1 MNDKLNNLNQ
11 PELEPRELEPS
22 ELEVTTPEDVSWA
35 NFLSSA
41 ASDSQLQTIN
51 DDEAVIARTLGFLK
65 RERNEPLSSYST
77 SDPVWATRLSSA
89 AQLRAVDHEATK
101 VVLAGLQH
109 ERIRS
114 RRAHVIQ
121 LGTRWL
127 AGTGLVA
134 AVIVGVLLRT
144 PTVSIADSS
153 EAYQAYQE
161 ASEGW

>member
-1 MNDKLNNLNQ
+1 MNEDKFENLNQ
-11 PELEPRELEPS
+11 ADLE
-22 ELEVTTPEDVSWA
+22 DASWS

-41 ASDSQLQTIN
+41 ASEGQPQSIN
-51 DDEAVIARTLGFLK
+51 DDEAVISRTLGFLK
-65 RERNEPLSSYST
+65 RERNESPAFDQIG
-77 SDPVWATRLSSA
+77 DPVWAARLSSA
-89 AQLRAVDHEATK
+89 AQLRAIDHDATK
-101 VVLAGLQH
+101 VILAGLQR
-109 ERIRS
+109 ERSRS

-134 AVIVGVLLRT
+134 AVIAGVLLRA
-144 PTVSIADSS
+144 PASASVDPN

>member
-1 MNDKLNNLNQ
+1 MNDKPNNLNQ
-11 PELEPRELEPS
+11 ADLEP
-22 ELEVTTPEDVSWA
+22 EDASWA

-41 ASDSQLQTIN
+41 ASDSQLQSIH
-51 DDEAVIARTLGFLK
+51 DEAVISRTLEFLN
-65 RERNEPLSSYST
+65 RERNAAAVLDQIG
-77 SDPVWATRLSSA
+77 DPVWAARLSSA
-89 AQLRAVDHEATK
+89 AQLRAVDHDATK
-101 VVLAGLQH
+101 VVLAGLQR
-109 ERIRS
+109 ERTRS

-134 AVIVGVLLRT
+134 AVIAGVLLRA
-144 PTVSIADSS
+144 PASASVDPS

>member
-1 MNDKLNNLNQ
+1 MNEDKFENLNQ
-11 PELEPRELEPS
+11 ADLEP
-22 ELEVTTPEDVSWA
+22 EDSSWA

-41 ASDSQLQTIN
+41 MSDSHLQGIKN
-51 DDEAVIARTLGFLK
+51 DQEVVNRTLEFLK
-65 RERNEPLSSYST
+65 RERSET
-77 SDPVWATRLSSA
+77 ESDPVWAARLSST
-89 AQLRAVDHEATK
+89 AQLRTIDHDATK
-101 VVLAGLQH
+101 VVLAGLQR
-109 ERIRS
+109 ERSRS

-134 AVIVGVLLRT
+134 AVIAGVLLRA
-144 PTVSIADSS
+144 PASASVDPS

>member
-1 MNDKLNNLNQ
+1 MNDDQQNLNR
-11 PELEPRELEPS
+11 PDLEPK
-22 ELEVTTPEDVSWA
+22 DAWA

-41 ASDSQLQTIN
+41 ASDSQPQSIG
-51 DDEAVIARTLGFLK
+51 DDEAVVARTLEFLK
-65 RERNEPLSSYST
+65 RERSESQV
-77 SDPVWATRLSSA
+77 SDQIDDSVWAARLSSG
-89 AQLRAVDHEATK
+89 AQLRAVDHAATK
-101 VVLAGLQH
+101 TVLAGLQR
-109 ERIRS
+109 ERLRS

-134 AVIVGVLLRT
+134 AVIAGVLLRA
-144 PTVSIADSS
+144 PAAASVDPS

>member
-1 MNDKLNNLNQ
+1 MNDKSNNLNQ
-11 PELEPRELEPS
+11 ADLEP
-22 ELEVTTPEDVSWA
+22 EDASWA

-41 ASDSQLQTIN
+41 ASDSQLQTIH
-51 DDEAVIARTLGFLK
+51 DDEAVISRTLEFLK
-65 RERNEPLSSYST
+65 RERSESPMFDQLG
-77 SDPVWATRLSSA
+77 DPVWATHLSSA
-89 AQLRAVDHEATK
+89 AQLRAVDHDATK

-109 ERIRS
+109 ERTRS

-134 AVIVGVLLRT
+134 AMIAGVLLRA
-144 PTVSIADSS
+144 PASASVDPS

>member
-1 MNDKLNNLNQ
+1 MNDNQKNLNQ
-11 PELEPRELEPS
+11 PDLEP
-22 ELEVTTPEDVSWA
+22 EDAWA

-41 ASDSQLQTIN
+41 ASESQLQIIN
-51 DDEAVIARTLGFLK
+51 DDEAVISRTLEFLK
-65 RERNEPLSSYST
+65 RERSEPAVFDQVG
-77 SDPVWATRLSSA
+77 DPVWAIRLSNA
-89 AQLRAVDHEATK
+89 AQLRAVDHDATK
-101 VVLAGLQH
+101 MVLAGLQR
-109 ERIRS
+109 ERQRS

-134 AVIVGVLLRT
+134 AVIAGVLLRA
-144 PTVSIADSS
+144 PASASVDPS

>member
-11 PELEPRELEPS
+11 ADLEP
-22 ELEVTTPEDVSWA
+22 EDASWA

-41 ASDSQLQTIN
+41 ASDSQLQSIH

-65 RERNEPLSSYST
+65 RERTEE
-77 SDPVWATRLSSA
+77 SDPVWAAHLSSA
-89 AQLRAVDHEATK
+89 AQLRAIDHDATK
-101 VVLAGLQH
+101 VVLAGLQR
-109 ERIRS
+109 ERTRL

-127 AGTGLVA
+127 AGTGLIA
-134 AVIVGVLLRT
+134 AVIAGVLLRA
-144 PTVSIADSS
+144 PASASVDPS

>member
-1 MNDKLNNLNQ
+1 MNDKLDNLNQ
-11 PELEPRELEPS
+11 ADLEP
-22 ELEVTTPEDVSWA
+22 DDASWA
-35 NFLSSA
+35 NFLSNT

-51 DDEAVIARTLGFLK
+51 DDEAVISRTLEFLK
-65 RERNEPLSSYST
+65 RERNDPPVF
-77 SDPVWATRLSSA
+77 DQIGNPVWAAHLSSA
-89 AQLRAVDHEATK
+89 AQLRAVDHDATR
-101 VVLAGLQH
+101 VVLAGLQR
-109 ERIRS
+109 ERTRS

-134 AVIVGVLLRT
+134 AVIAGVLLRA
-144 PTVSIADSS
+144 PASASVDPS

>member
-1 MNDKLNNLNQ
+1 MNDEQLNNLNQ
-11 PELEPRELEPS
+11 SDLEP
-22 ELEVTTPEDVSWA
+22 EDSSWA

-41 ASDSQLQTIN
+41 ANNSQLQSIN
-51 DDEAVIARTLGFLK
+51 DDEVVISRTLEFLK
-65 RERNEPLSSYST
+65 RERNETETDPL
-77 SDPVWATRLSSA
+77 WAARLSSA
-89 AQLRAVDHEATK
+89 AQLRAVDHDATK
-101 VVLAGLQH
+101 VVLAGLQR
-109 ERIRS
+109 ERSRS

-134 AVIVGVLLRT
+134 AVIAGVLLRA
-144 PTVSIADSS
+144 PANASVDPS

>member
-1 MNDKLNNLNQ
+1 MNDKPNNLNQ
-11 PELEPRELEPS
+11 ADLEP
-22 ELEVTTPEDVSWA
+22 EDASWA

-41 ASDSQLQTIN
+41 ANDSQLQSIH
-51 DDEAVIARTLGFLK
+51 DEAVISRTLEFLN
-65 RERNEPLSSYST
+65 RERNAAAVLDQIG
-77 SDPVWATRLSSA
+77 DPVWAARLSSA
-89 AQLRAVDHEATK
+89 AQLRAVDHDATK
-101 VVLAGLQH
+101 VVLAGLQR
-109 ERIRS
+109 ERTRS

-134 AVIVGVLLRT
+134 AVIAGVLLRA
-144 PTVSIADSS
+144 PASASVDPS

>member
-1 MNDKLNNLNQ
+1 MNDEPNNLNHTD
-11 PELEPRELEPS
+11 LEP
-22 ELEVTTPEDVSWA
+22 EDAGWA

-41 ASDSQLQTIN
+41 ASESQLQSIN
-51 DDEAVIARTLGFLK
+51 DNEAVITRTLGFLK
-65 RERNEPLSSYST
+65 RERNESPALDQVG
-77 SDPVWATRLSSA
+77 DPVWAARLSSA
-89 AQLRAVDHEATK
+89 AQLRAVDHDATK
-101 VVLAGLQH
+101 MVLAGLQR
-109 ERIRS
+109 ERTHS

-134 AVIVGVLLRT
+134 AVIAGVLLRA
-144 PTVSIADSS
+144 PAAASIADPS

>member
-1 MNDKLNNLNQ
+1 MNDKLNNLNR
-11 PELEPRELEPS
+11 PELEP
-22 ELEVTTPEDVSWA
+22 EDAGWA

-41 ASDSQLQTIN
+41 ASDSQLQNIN
-51 DDEAVIARTLGFLK
+51 DDEAMIARTLGFLK
-65 RERNEPLSSYST
+65 RERNETSVVDQIGDPL
-77 SDPVWATRLSSA
+77 WAARLSST
-89 AQLRAVDHEATK
+89 AQLRTVDQDATK
-101 VVLAGLQH
+101 VVLAGLQ
-109 ERIRS
+109 RQRARS

-134 AVIVGVLLRT
+134 AVIAGVLLRA
-144 PTVSIADSS
+144 PASASVDPS